1 MREQTYS
8 SVHDVTEG
16 LASPPS
22 RFIPLETAPV
32 TCCSLVQ
39 MAQAATPWARH
50 RRSLRSIP
58 VQSIGIRGRQGATGT
73 DSSSGLRCLPPVA

>member
-16 LASPPS
+16 LASPPC

-39 MAQAATPWARH
+39 MAQAATPRLVTVEASV
-50 RRSLRSIP
+50 RSQYSLLEYVVDKVALGQILRQDFGVSL
-58 VQSIGIRGRQGATGT
+58 Q
-73 DSSSGLRCLPPVA
+73 

>member
-16 LASPPS
+16 LASTPC
-22 RFIPLETAPV
+22 RVIPLETAPV

-39 MAQAATPWARH
+39 MAQAATPGLVTVEAYV
-50 RRSLRSIP
+50 RSQYSLLEYVVDKVPLGQILRQDFGVSL
-58 VQSIGIRGRQGATGT
+58 Q
-73 DSSSGLRCLPPVA
+73 